1 MSRRSP
7 TRAHRTAC
15 VCVCVCVFAAGIE
28 TLFGN
33 HHPSF
38 TEYSNRPQNH
48 VVARTV
54 GKAMSHTI
62 IDALTDE
69 SMVAAAK
76 AEFDRV
82 HASGSSK
89 MPDNAL

>member
-1 MSRRSP
+1 MYD
-7 TRAHRTAC
+7 
-15 VCVCVCVFAAGIE
+15 AGIE

-48 VVARTV
+48 VKARTV
-54 GKAMSHTI
+54 GTAMAHTI
-62 IDALTDE
+62 IDALTDK

-82 HASGSSK
+82 HAFGSASK
-89 MPDNAL
+89 VPDNAL

>member
-1 MSRRSP
+1 MS
-7 TRAHRTAC
+7 AC
-15 VCVCVCVFAAGIE
+15 APLGIE

-48 VVARTV
+48 AVARTV
-54 GKAMSHTI
+54 GTAMSHTI

-69 SMVAAAK
+69 RMVAAAK

-82 HASGSSK
+82 HAPGSSSK
-89 MPDNAL
+89 IPDNAL